1 MNTLPE
7 VSPEPK
13 TKPYLVLTVVGVG
26 TLLSAM
32 AGSMVNL
39 ALPDLGR
46 DLAISIE
53 DSRWVVQAFL
63 LAVGALLLPA
73 GRLGDLLGHRRVY
86 LIGYTFFGAASLAC
100 GLAESFTSLTVFR
113 VLQGMG
119 GAMALATSPA
129 LLTLSFPGEHR
140 GRALGMQA
148 TATYVGLT
156 VGPALG
162 GFIVSALGWRWTFYF
177 YVPAALIIFFLGF
190 RFLPRKRKQERPK
203 FDLAGALALLL
214 GLPFFLLLLSE
225 CQRWGTGFYM
235 TWLSAGVGAV
245 GLFFFILI
253 QRRTGSPLL
262 DLNLFRSRMFTGA
275 SISAVA
281 NYIAMFSVTI
291 LMPFY
296 LEEGLGKSPAM
307 TGLFLSVQPLAMAL
321 VTSPSGWLS
330 DRLGSRGLATIGMLI
345 MALGLFGLSGMG
357 PDSGEARVILWLA
370 TVGLGTGI
378 FISPNSSALM
388 GSAPRNQQGAAG
400 AILAESRVLGMFT
413 GVAMATAIYNGAG
426 GRTGTHW
433 RPEDFDAMH
442 LSLLAGSAAALL
454 GALAASLRGKM
465 NSTDTRL

>member
-1 MNTLPE
+1 

-86 LIGYTFFGAASLAC
+86 LIGYTFFGVASLAC
-100 GLAESFTSLTVFR
+100 GLAGSFTSLVVFR

-129 LLTLSFPGEHR
+129 LLTLSFPGKHR

-156 VGPALG
+156 VGPTLG

-177 YVPAALIIFFLGF
+177 YVPAALVILFLGL
-190 RFLPRKRKQERPK
+190 RFLPHERKEEKPK

-214 GLPFFLLLLSE
+214 GLPFSLLLLSE

-235 TWLSAGVGAV
+235 TWLSAGVGAT
-245 GLFFFILI
+245 GLFFFILV
-253 QRRTGSPLL
+253 QRRTASPLL

-281 NYIAMFSVTI
+281 NYIAMFAVTI

-296 LEEGLGKSPAM
+296 LEEGLGKSPAV
-307 TGLFLSVQPLAMAL
+307 TGMFLSVQPLLMAL
-321 VTSPSGWLS
+321 VASPSGWLS
-330 DRLGSRGLATIGMLI
+330 DRLGSRGLATAGMLI
-345 MALGLFGLSGMG
+345 MAVGLFGLSGLG

-388 GSAPRNQQGAAG
+388 GSAPRTQQGAAG
-400 AILAESRVLGMFT
+400 AVLAESRSLGMFI
-413 GVAMATAIYNGAG
+413 GVAMATAIYHAAG
-426 GRTGTHW
+426 GRTGAHW

-465 NSTDTRL
+465 QSDSI